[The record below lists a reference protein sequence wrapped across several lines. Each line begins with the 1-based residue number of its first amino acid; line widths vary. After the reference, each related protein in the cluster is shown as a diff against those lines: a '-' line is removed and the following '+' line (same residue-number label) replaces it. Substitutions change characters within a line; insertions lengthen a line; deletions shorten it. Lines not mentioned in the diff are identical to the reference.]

1 MSSETPPFSA
11 ARQPVTRLSG
21 IGAQTA
27 SRLEK
32 LGLRCL
38 EDLLFHLPQR
48 YQDRTRIVAIAQ
60 LVPGQHALIS
70 ATVEFTDTPQ
80 RGRPSIL
87 CRVADGSGHL
97 ALRFFHV
104 SAQQLNNLKPGAQI
118 WCYGEVRSGF
128 NGLEMIH
135 PEYRLLTPDEDP
147 RETGLTPVYPLTEG
161 LGQSTLRKAIKQ
173 ALERIRNTPAALPDF
188 LPQSL
193 IQRQGYPSL
202 IEALSI
208 LHSPPPELARA
219 LLDAATAIPALQR
232 LAFEEFLAHHLA
244 LLQGKLHYRRWRA
257 PPMQPDHAAS
267 RNILARL
274 PFQLTAAQQRVIAEI
289 EADLIQPR
297 PMLRLVQGD
306 VGCGKTLVAAVS
318 ALTTVQSG
326 YQVALMAPTE
336 LLAEQHYRNF
346 SLWFTEGEC
355 RTALLT
361 GQIKASQRKHTLDAL
376 AVGAIDL
383 IIGTHALFQDA
394 VVFGKL
400 GLVII
405 DEQHR
410 FGVQQRLALR
420 QKGERDGQVP
430 HQLVMTATPIPRT
443 LAMLQYSDL
452 DMSVIDELPP
462 GRKPVITRAI
472 ATERRIDIIERL
484 KHWIAEQ
491 RQAYWVC
498 TLIEESEQ
506 LQCEAAE
513 KTAVFLA
520 EQLPDARIALVHGRM
535 KAADKNAAMQ
545 AFKNGEH
552 DLLVATTVIEVG
564 VDVANAGL
572 MVIEN
577 AERLGLA
584 QLHQLRGRVGR
595 GSIDSFCLLLYQP
608 PLSFDAKQR
617 LAILRESNDGF
628 LIAEKDLALR
638 GPGEVI
644 GNRQTGQIA
653 FKIAD
658 LTRDQA
664 LLAQVA
670 DAAHEL
676 LQQHPDVVQPLIE
689 RWTGH
694 QADNADHLFKT
705 AYSP

>member
-1 MSSETPPFSA
+1 MYAERQQPA
-11 ARQPVTRLSG
+11 KARQPVTHLSG

-32 LGLRCL
+32 LGIRTL

-48 YQDRTRIVAIAQ
+48 YQDRTRIIPIAR
-60 LVPGQHALIS
+60 LVPGQHALIT
-70 ATVEFTDTPQ
+70 ATVDFTDTPQ
-80 RGRPSIL
+80 RGRPSVV
-87 CRVADGSGHL
+87 CRVSDDSGHL
-97 ALRFFHV
+97 TLRFFHF
-104 SAQQLNNLKPGAQI
+104 SAQQLNNLKPGSRL

-128 NGLEMIH
+128 SGMEMTH
-135 PEYRLLTPDEDP
+135 PEYRLLNTDDDP
-147 RETGLTPVYPLTEG
+147 RESGLTPVYPLTEG

-173 ALERIRNTPAALPDF
+173 ALDRLKSDSTTLPDF
-188 LPQSL
+188 LPPAL
-193 IQRQGYPSL
+193 IQQQDYPSL
-202 IEALSI
+202 PDALLT
-208 LHSPPPELARA
+208 LHYPPPELNRV
-219 LLDAATAIPALQR
+219 LLDPTQAIPALQR

-244 LLQGKLHYRRWRA
+244 LLQGKLHYRHWRA
-257 PPMQPDHAAS
+257 PAMQPDRDATQTM
-267 RNILARL
+267 LARL
-274 PFQLTAAQQRVIAEI
+274 PFTLTKAQQRVIAEI
-289 EADLIQPR
+289 EADLIKPR

-318 ALTTVQSG
+318 AFTTVQSG

-346 SLWFTEGEC
+346 CSWFTDNEC
-355 RTALLT
+355 RIAYLS
-361 GQIKASQRKHTLDAL
+361 GQTKGSQRKQILDAL
-376 AVGAIDL
+376 AYGAIDL

-394 VVFGKL
+394 VVFSKL

-420 QKGERDGQVP
+420 QKGEIDGRVP

-452 DMSVIDELPP
+452 DLSVIDELPP
-462 GRKPVITRAI
+462 GRKPVATSVI
-472 ATERRIDIIERL
+472 ATDRRLDVIERL
-484 KHWIAEQ
+484 RHWIAEK

-513 KTAVFLA
+513 KTASFLQ
-520 EQLPDARIALVHGRM
+520 EQLQGSRIALVHGRM
-535 KAADKNAAMQ
+535 KTAYKNATMQ
-545 AFKNGEH
+545 AFKNGEA

-564 VDVANAGL
+564 VDVPNAGL

-577 AERLGLA
+577 AERLGLS

-595 GSIDSFCLLLYQP
+595 GNIESFCLLLYQP

-628 LIAEKDLALR
+628 LIAEKDLELR

-658 LTRDQA
+658 LARDRA
-664 LLAQVA
+664 LLERVPH
-670 DAAHEL
+670 AAHYL
-676 LQQHPDVVQPLIE
+676 LQHHPEVIQPLIE
-689 RWTGH
+689 RWTRH
-694 QADNADHLFKT
+694 QVTDIDHLVKT